1 MQFKL
6 SAPLFALISLTAT
19 MPIAHA
25 GPLAY
30 GICQTGAF
38 ISRTLPQGDGSTE
51 RLCDAVGCNTVTVAC
66 YAGAGFVFGTVTAGV
81 GTPAVIVAC
90 NVALGQ
96 CSAAC
101 ALIALAPTP

>member
-6 SAPLFALISLTAT
+6 STSLRSLITLAAIVPT
-19 MPIAHA
+19 AHA

-30 GICQTGAF
+30 GICQTG
-38 ISRTLPQGDGSTE
+38 
-51 RLCDAVGCNTVTVAC
+51 CNIVAVAC
-66 YAGAGFVFGTVTAGV
+66 YAGAGFVFGPVTAGV
-81 GTPAVIVAC
+81 GTPAAVLAS

-101 ALIALAPTP
+101 AVVALTPTP